1 MQSWPHSEGTVKKM
15 TRIPPSIVMGHDN
28 NEEAS
33 DIANSS
39 YCSDLADSGSYLR
52 GANDDDDDAS
62 HYTSITLHLQSAAV
76 KAVAHVKSHRALN
89 AAVPLEVK
97 EAMLEREFP
106 HVAGT
111 ERPDEVFA
119 SEAGEDKHPY
129 ITEGGQS
136 YNDCIKTLSV
146 SEVLHL
152 RQAMYTFEKHR
163 MLSTMHQLSTQ
174 MYAYQDLLEENQRLK
189 QEIIQVKGVKD
200 DTISELENSIIDMKL
215 ELASSKSTEDHHR
228 LRIAKLEFD
237 LKKLYAMHQRFGTPT
252 DEETHQNSRRSSD
265 ITQSSTTAAQ
275 PHYNIRL
282 GEQIPTKNPL
292 LTRSWS
298 EHQRNL
304 KSAFPILDGSFI
316 KDVVDKVAGLSPVVD
331 KATFT
336 CEHVES
342 RERHGSANEA
352 DDELVIWG
360 SRKAK
365 KFSDSASRHHKSLKP
380 MGRAESVAD
389 AALWGSKKPDEF
401 TDGGPRQ
408 LLPTSLRKSRTS
420 REPVGSGDEYN
431 IDYNIPRDYMIK

>member
-1 MQSWPHSEGTVKKM
+1 
-15 TRIPPSIVMGHDN
+15 MGHN
-28 NEEAS
+28 NNAEAS
-33 DIANSS
+33 DIENSS

-62 HYTSITLHLQSAAV
+62 HYTSITLHLQSAAE

-111 ERPDEVFA
+111 ERLAKVFA
-119 SEAGEDKHPY
+119 SEAGEDKHS
-129 ITEGGQS
+129 TEGGKN

-200 DTISELENSIIDMKL
+200 DKISELENSIIDMKL

-237 LKKLYAMHQRFGTPT
+237 LKKVYAMHQRFGTPT
-252 DEETHQNSRRSSD
+252 DEEMHQNTRRKSD

-304 KSAFPILDGSFI
+304 KGAFPILDGSFL
-316 KDVVDKVAGLSPVVD
+316 KDVVDKVAGLSPGVD
-331 KATFT
+331 KTTFT
-336 CEHVES
+336 CEHVQS

-352 DDELVIWG
+352 DDELMTWG
-360 SRKAK
+360 SRKAEK
-365 KFSDSASRHHKSLKP
+365 KHGQCLKTP
-380 MGRAESVAD
+380 QESQAN
-389 AALWGSKKPDEF
+389 GE
-401 TDGGPRQ
+401 G
-408 LLPTSLRKSRTS
+408 
-420 REPVGSGDEYN
+420 
-431 IDYNIPRDYMIK
+431 